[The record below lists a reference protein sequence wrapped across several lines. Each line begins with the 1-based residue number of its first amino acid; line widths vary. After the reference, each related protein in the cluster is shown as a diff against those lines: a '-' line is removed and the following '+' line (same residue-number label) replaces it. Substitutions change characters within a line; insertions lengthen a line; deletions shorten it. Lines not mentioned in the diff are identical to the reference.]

1 MSTAPISPAPIDTAP
16 IRTARTSPPAK
27 LNLFLEIPA
36 KRDDGY
42 HEIDTTMVAIDWRDE
57 LVVEL
62 SPEPTIELSVGWL
75 PSVAAVAEQLGL
87 ATDSLATPDLL
98 RVPTDDSN
106 LVVQAL
112 ARFRE
117 RFNIKTGFRVQLGK
131 RIPSGA
137 GMGGASSDAAHALL
151 CAAHLH
157 QVTQSSAAIYELAA
171 EIGSDVPF
179 FLTDSPEDGLVAA
192 RARGR
197 GELLS
202 PVFRRTPLHFVVAFP
217 SNSLSTA
224 SVYRQLRVP
233 EDPVDASR
241 FLETFQGG
249 QIDHLTNVMMNR
261 LTAPAL
267 EIMPTLSDLLRSLE
281 QSGLQPCQLTGSGS
295 ACFGIATDSDE
306 ARTVVEQLRSE
317 LQPGALVQAVQMV
330 SPVSPVVVQ
339 PG

>member
-1 MSTAPISPAPIDTAP
+1 MNTVPTSTGGSNAAAP
-16 IRTARTSPPAK
+16 RTARTSPPAK

-57 LVVEL
+57 LEVQLSLEPNVEL
-62 SPEPTIELSVGWL
+62 TVDWL
-75 PSVAAVAEQLGL
+75 PSVGAVAQQLGL
-87 ATDSLATPDLL
+87 AESSTTTPELL

-112 ARFRE
+112 TRFRE
-117 RFNIKTGFRVQLGK
+117 RFNLQTGFRVHLGK

-151 CAAHLH
+151 CAVHLH
-157 QVTQSSAAIYELAA
+157 QLTQSSEAIYELAA
-171 EIGSDVPF
+171 EVGSDVPF
-179 FLTDSPEDGLVAA
+179 FLADSTADSLVGV

-197 GELLS
+197 GELLD
-202 PVFRRTPLHFVVAFP
+202 PVFRRTPLHFVVAYP
-217 SNSLSTA
+217 SHSLSTA

-233 EDPVDASR
+233 EDPVDASH
-241 FLETFQGG
+241 FLKTFQSE
-249 QIDHLTNVMMNR
+249 QIDQLTNVMMNR
-261 LTAPAL
+261 LTEPAL
-267 EIMPTLSDLLRSLE
+267 EIMPTLSDLLKSLE

-295 ACFGIATDSDE
+295 ACFGVAIDSDE

-330 SPVSPVVVQ
+330 SPVSPVVIQ
-339 PG
+339 SG